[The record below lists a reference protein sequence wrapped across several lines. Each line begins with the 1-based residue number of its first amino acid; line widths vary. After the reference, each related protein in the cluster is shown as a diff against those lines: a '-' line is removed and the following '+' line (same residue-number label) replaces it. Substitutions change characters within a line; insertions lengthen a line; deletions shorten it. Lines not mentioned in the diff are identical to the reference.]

1 MIFYVFR
8 KRTPELSQT
17 QIKISSP
24 GQNSI
29 FDIDFP
35 LTLLFNPQLRQGFNP
50 VTGYK
55 ALQFL
60 KGNVPTPVEN
70 PIHSKRYVS
79 AQSEITFKKRNAYNP
94 RSDLI
99 RSKWCDQ
106 ETTIFQLPSHIV
118 TDLFVFN

>member
-17 QIKISSP
+17 QIKINSP

-60 KGNVPTPVEN
+60 KAMSPRPWRTPFTV
-70 PIHSKRYVS
+70 
-79 AQSEITFKKRNAYNP
+79 NA
-94 RSDLI
+94 
-99 RSKWCDQ
+99 
-106 ETTIFQLPSHIV
+106 TFQLNRKLPLKNAMLI
-118 TDLFVFN
+118 TRDRI

>member
-35 LTLLFNPQLRQGFNP
+35 LTLLFNPRLRQGFNP

-70 PIHSKRYVS
+70 PIHSKRYV
-79 AQSEITFKKRNAYNP
+79 
-94 RSDLI
+94 
-99 RSKWCDQ
+99 W
-106 ETTIFQLPSHIV
+106 QL
-118 TDLFVFN
+118 NRK